1 MHSPGQRPATPPAL
15 TMIAALAVS
24 AFPSPAS
31 ASDFGPNLDFGGDDA
46 IILGGIALAYGGATF
61 VVMDI
66 IQAARGRPLPRNW
79 AAVELA
85 VGLAITAA
93 SVPLMMYDGGDSQRT
108 TAGIFAML
116 GGLGLSTHAVL
127 TLYSGADSRGTTRKH
142 RRTDEPDGDRWW
154 LRTESRASV
163 QLDLVPQTDGAGV
176 QMSGRF

>member
-1 MHSPGQRPATPPAL
+1 MYSPGQHPITLPAL
-15 TMIAALAVS
+15 AILAALAVS
-24 AFPSPAS
+24 VFPSHAS
-31 ASDFGPNLDFGGDDA
+31 ASDFGPDLDLGGDDA

-66 IQAARGRPLPRNW
+66 IQAARGRPLPQNW
-79 AAVELA
+79 AAVELV

-108 TAGIFAML
+108 TTGIFAML

-127 TLYSGADSRGTTRKH
+127 TLYSGADSRGKARKH
-142 RRTDEPDGDRWW
+142 RHTDEPDADRWW

-163 QLDLVPQTDGAGV
+163 QLDVVPQTDGAGV